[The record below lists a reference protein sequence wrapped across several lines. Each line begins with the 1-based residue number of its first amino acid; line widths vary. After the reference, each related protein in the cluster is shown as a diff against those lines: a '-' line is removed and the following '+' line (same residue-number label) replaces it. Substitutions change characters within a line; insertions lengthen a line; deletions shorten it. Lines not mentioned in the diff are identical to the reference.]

1 METVLALL
9 KELGGSASVIQFSEM
24 GKKKKVDDSGIDK
37 TKIRDSLI
45 SLGRKGLVSRKSAS
59 KDYRDEIWTLGKTK

>member
-9 KELGGSASVIQFSEM
+9 KELGGSASVNQISEM